1 MGLLV
6 SEVEVSPEPGVNGPE
21 PSVAAH
27 AATDSPGR
35 TDSSVADVVG
45 ATIAALGVKD
55 AFGVLGSG
63 NLVVTNALVRHGAQ
77 FHPARHEMSATCM
90 ADGYA
95 RVTGRVGVVSVH
107 QGPGL
112 TNTMTGLAEAAKS
125 RTPVLVLA
133 GETPAAAL
141 TSNFRID
148 QHDLVESVGAI
159 ADRVHGPKTAADD
172 AARAYQRAL
181 TERRPV
187 VLMLPI
193 DIQPQPAGQTEPSRP
208 PLPPLSPPEPATDA
222 VKAAAD
228 LLTAARRPAIIAGR
242 GAVLAGARGEL
253 ERLGQTIGAVL
264 ATSAPA
270 NGLFADLPYALGIS
284 GGFASPFA
292 AELLP
297 QADAVLVFGASA
309 NHWTT
314 KHGAMIG
321 ADARVI
327 QVDTEPSAIS
337 RNRPAHIAIIADAKT
352 TATALAD
359 ELTQPRP
366 PKRGLPHPGTGE
378 RDRHPPLARRPLRGG
393 LDRRVD
399 RPPHGQ
405 HRAQRPAAAQDS
417 AVAVDSGHFLGYPS
431 MFLDV
436 PDARSWLF
444 PNGFQAVGLG
454 LGNAI
459 GAAIARPDRPT
470 VAAIGDG
477 GAFMALAELETAAR
491 LKLTLLVMIYDDAA
505 YGAEVHHF
513 APMGHDVSL
522 VRFPDADLAGIA
534 RAAGA
539 KAATVRRDRRPRRRH
554 RVARQPPRP
563 ARPRCESEP
572 DDLRGVAR
580 GGVPRRLTQGEN
592 RCPPPSPRPPCSKRS
607 ATAAS
612 RSSTAR
618 SRSASRR
625 R

>member
-21 PSVAAH
+21 QSVAAH
-27 AATDSPGR
+27 AATDLPGR
-35 TDSSVADVVG
+35 ADSSVADVVG

-208 PLPPLSPPEPATDA
+208 PLPPLSPPEPASDA

-228 LLTAARRPAIIAGR
+228 LLIAARRPAIIAGR

-297 QADAVLVFGASA
+297 QADTVLVFGASA

-327 QVDTEPSAIS
+327 HVDTEPSAIS

-359 ELTQPRP
+359 ELTNRGHQNEGFRTPDLANEIATHRWRDDPYDEASTDEWIDPRTVSIALNDL
-366 PKRGLPHPGTGE
+366 LPHNK
-378 RDRHPPLARRPLRGG
+378 
-393 LDRRVD
+393 
-399 RPPHGQ
+399 
-405 HRAQRPAAAQDS
+405 

-459 GAAIARPDRPT
+459 GAAIAQPDRPT

-539 KAATVRRDRRPRRRH
+539 KAATVRR
-554 RVARQPPRP
+554 V
-563 ARPRCESEP
+563 
-572 DDLRGVAR
+572 DDLNVVTEWLANPHGPLVLDVKVNPTICAEWLEEAFRAG
-580 GGVPRRLTQGEN
+580 
-592 RCPPPSPRPPCSKRS
+592 
-607 ATAAS
+607 
-612 RSSTAR
+612 
-618 SRSASRR
+618 
-625 R
+625 

>member
-1 MGLLV
+1 MGPLV
-6 SEVEVSPEPGVNGPE
+6 SEVEVSREQGVNGPE
-21 PSVAAH
+21 PSLGGH
-27 AATDSPGR
+27 DPNDSPER
-35 TDSSVADVVG
+35 QHSSVADVVG
-45 ATIAALGVKD
+45 ATIAAQGVKD

-63 NLVVTNALVRHGAQ
+63 NLVVTNALCRHGAQ
-77 FHPARHEMSATCM
+77 FHHARHEMSALCM

-95 RVTGRVGVVSVH
+95 RATGGVGVCSVH

-159 ADRVHGPKTAADD
+159 ADRVHGAKTAADD
-172 AARAYQRAL
+172 AVRAYQRTL
-181 TERRPV
+181 IERRPV

-193 DIQPQPAGQTEPSRP
+193 DIQPQPAVQTAPSKP
-208 PLPPLSPPEPATDA
+208 PLPTLNPPEPAAQAITE
-222 VKAAAD
+222 AAD
-228 LLTAARRPAIIAGR
+228 LLTQAQTPAIIAGR
-242 GAVLAGARGEL
+242 GAVLADAGPEL

-270 NGLFADLPYALGIS
+270 NGLFAGLPYALGIS

-292 AELLP
+292 AGLLP
-297 QADAVLVFGASA
+297 DADVVLVVGASA

-321 ADARVI
+321 PAARLI
-327 QVDTEPSAIS
+327 QVDVDQRSIG
-337 RNRPAHIAIIADAKT
+337 RNRRADLAIIADAKAA
-352 TATALAD
+352 ATALST
-359 ELTQPRP
+359 ELNRRGHSSQGFRTPQLANEIARNSWRHDPYEDASTEDWIDPRTVSVALNDLL
-366 PKRGLPHPGTGE
+366 PKN
-378 RDRHPPLARRPLRGG
+378 
-393 LDRRVD
+393 
-399 RPPHGQ
+399 
-405 HRAQRPAAAQDS
+405 RA
-417 AVAVDSGHFLGYPS
+417 VVVDSGHFLGYPS

-436 PDARSWLF
+436 PDARAWLF

-459 GAAIARPDRPT
+459 GAAIAQPDRPT

-491 LKLTLLVMIYDDAA
+491 LKLTLLVVIYDDAA

-539 KAATVRRDRRPRRRH
+539 KAATVRR
-554 RVARQPPRP
+554 V
-563 ARPRCESEP
+563 
-572 DDLRGVAR
+572 DDVELVTEWLINPHGPLVLDVKVNPTICAEWLEEAFRTG
-580 GGVPRRLTQGEN
+580 
-592 RCPPPSPRPPCSKRS
+592 
-607 ATAAS
+607 
-612 RSSTAR
+612 
-618 SRSASRR
+618 
-625 R
+625 